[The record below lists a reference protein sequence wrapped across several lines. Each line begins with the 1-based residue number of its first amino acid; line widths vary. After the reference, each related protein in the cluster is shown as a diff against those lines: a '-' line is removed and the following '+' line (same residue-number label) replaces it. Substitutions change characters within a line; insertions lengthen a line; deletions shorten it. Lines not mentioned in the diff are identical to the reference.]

1 MSDKIRWGILG
12 TGMIAA
18 RFVEGLAV
26 LPDAEV
32 TAVGSRTQAS
42 AQAFADTY
50 HIPHPHGSYEALASN
65 PGVDVVYIA
74 TPHNLHRENSLLCL
88 NHGKAV
94 LCEKPFTINAAEA
107 EDIIALARQKHLFL
121 MEAMWTRYMPAMLK
135 IRQLLTGGAIGD
147 VRLVFVDFGFRPR
160 FDPHSRLFDPHLG
173 GGALLDLGIY
183 PITLAWLVFGPPQGV
198 TSQATIGS
206 TGVDE
211 QNAII
216 LSYAGG
222 QMALLSSS
230 LQVQTPQEAQII
242 GTQGRIH
249 IHSEWWH
256 PTTFTLH
263 QEGRQAETFAVP
275 TEGNGYN
282 FEAAEVMSCLRA
294 GKLESDLMPLD
305 ESLAIMK
312 LLDQIRA
319 QWGLRYPMELGD

>member
-1 MSDKIRWGILG
+1 MTMSDKIRWGILG

-18 RFVEGLAV
+18 KFVEGLSE

-32 TAVGSRTQAS
+32 IAVGSRTQAS

-50 HIPHPHGSYEALASN
+50 HIPHRHGSYEGLASD
-65 PGVDVVYIA
+65 PDVDVVYVA

-88 NHGKAV
+88 GSGKAV
-94 LCEKPFTINAAEA
+94 LCEKPFTINATEA
-107 EDIIALARQKHLFL
+107 EEIIALARQKRLFL
-121 MEAMWTRYMPAMLK
+121 MEAMWTRYMPAMRK
-135 IRQLLTGGAIGD
+135 IRQLLAGGAIGD
-147 VRLVFVDFGFRPR
+147 VRLVFVEFGFRPP

-183 PITLAWLVFGPPQGV
+183 PITLAWLVLGPPQGI
-198 TSQATIGS
+198 TSKATIGS

-242 GTQGRIH
+242 GTEGRIL
-249 IHSEWWH
+249 IHPECWH
-256 PTTFTLH
+256 PTTFTLS
-263 QEGRQAETFAVP
+263 QAGKQDETTTVP

-282 FEAAEVMSCLRA
+282 YEAAEVMSCLRA
-294 GKLESDLMPLD
+294 GKLESDLLPLD

-319 QWGLRYPMELGD
+319 QWGLRYPME

>member
-18 RFVEGLAV
+18 KFAEGLAV
-26 LPDAEV
+26 LPEAEV
-32 TAVGSRTQAS
+32 IAVGSRTQAT

-50 HIPHPHGSYEALASN
+50 HIPHPHSSYEALAKDSD
-65 PGVDVVYIA
+65 VDVVYIG
-74 TPHNLHRENSLLCL
+74 TPHNLHRENSLMCL
-88 NHGKAV
+88 SSGKAV

-107 EDIIALARQKHLFL
+107 EEIITLAREKSLFL
-121 MEAMWTRYMPAMLK
+121 MEAMWTRYMPAMRKVQQMLAD
-135 IRQLLTGGAIGD
+135 GAIGD
-147 VRLVFVDFGFRPR
+147 VRLVLVDFGFRAS
-160 FDPHSRLFDPHLG
+160 FDPQSRLFDPHLG

-183 PITLAWLVFGPPQGV
+183 PITLAWLVFGPPQNV
-198 TSQATIGS
+198 TSKATLGS

-216 LSYAGG
+216 LSYADG

-230 LQVQTPQEAQII
+230 LQADTPQEAQII
-242 GTQGRIH
+242 GTQGRIR
-249 IHSEWWH
+249 IHSQWWH
-256 PTTFTLH
+256 PTTFTLSLP
-263 QEGRQAETFAVP
+263 GKNDETITVP

-282 FEAAEVMSCLRA
+282 YEAAEVMSCLRA
-294 GKLESDLMPLD
+294 GKLESNLMPLD

-319 QWGLRYPMELGD
+319 QWGLKYPME